1 MDKGR
6 YNLAW
11 NEFESCTSNSFKGL
25 IAREE
30 FVDVTL
36 ACDDDKQVKAHKVIL
51 SACSEFFRNILLK
64 NSHQHPLIY
73 LDNLK
78 VDNLQALIDFMYL
91 GETNIPQDM
100 FSGFIKA
107 AQKYKIKGL
116 AEHSD
121 DMAQVR
127 TKKRRHLSVNK
138 ASTPVSIKEECVSNE
153 EPPVEVL
160 KHTIVG
166 TLANNQAKM
175 MEPETKFE
183 VLDEEINEEVSNVVQ
198 VELTEVDVVEPM
210 EESDVDSLLL
220 DEEMDSVNDNNIEDA
235 NAGLTLET
243 PNDNLT
249 SEVDKAGEYLPNENE
264 IFSEE
269 ESEEEEE
276 GVGNGSIEEGI
287 EIESIVDR
295 NEAIPSIESDIESL
309 GENDDSSD
317 DDYEEEEESSEDDE
331 ESIADEDTE
340 CDEDENTD
348 EEGNNDEDEVT
359 VKEER
364 AADDDEFANDDIEP
378 NPVANVQEEEKL
390 LIENNNKESIK
401 KEQTLDDSDFEFL

>member
-11 NEFESCTSNSFKGL
+11 NKFESCTSNSFKGL
-25 IAREE
+25 IAWEE

-36 ACDDDKQVKAHKVIL
+36 ACDGDKQVKAHKVIL

-78 VDNLQALIDFMYL
+78 VDILQALIDFMYL

-138 ASTPVSIKEECVSNE
+138 ASTPVSIKEECVVNE
-153 EPPVEVL
+153 EPSVEIL

-175 MEPETKFE
+175 TEPETKFE
-183 VLDEEINEEVSNVVQ
+183 VIL
-198 VELTEVDVVEPM
+198 
-210 EESDVDSLLL
+210 
-220 DEEMDSVNDNNIEDA
+220 
-235 NAGLTLET
+235 
-243 PNDNLT
+243 
-249 SEVDKAGEYLPNENE
+249 
-264 IFSEE
+264 
-269 ESEEEEE
+269 
-276 GVGNGSIEEGI
+276 
-287 EIESIVDR
+287 
-295 NEAIPSIESDIESL
+295 
-309 GENDDSSD
+309 
-317 DDYEEEEESSEDDE
+317 
-331 ESIADEDTE
+331 
-340 CDEDENTD
+340 
-348 EEGNNDEDEVT
+348 
-359 VKEER
+359 
-364 AADDDEFANDDIEP
+364 
-378 NPVANVQEEEKL
+378 
-390 LIENNNKESIK
+390 
-401 KEQTLDDSDFEFL
+401 